1 MPIDISRVN
10 ELINQTLSEITQ
22 AEFEARA
29 EQKNILIFLNEDLV
43 LLKRSLAIC
52 QLFQNPD
59 QSATLYP
66 KTGLSGDFTNLN
78 GEKAGAE
85 LVIRESIENYIST
98 NRGRE
103 AFNVSPGINTN
114 VDFLNELNA
123 SIIEAI
129 IEAKIPEL
137 EVRIVETEKK
147 LNPKQS
153 KKTVLAEANKK
164 QAFARINPIGKPE
177 EKDASGKVTCQANT
191 LKDGR
196 KVCRSVRMEKEMV
209 NDVEKVRLF
218 YSDQNGDETSIL
230 VDWVVDCS
238 GQNAET
244 ENQLSNF
251 FSQEKNNINGGQ
263 PIDIIRRESNILEF
277 NESGNRNE
285 ILNGLVLQ
293 NLECLFDESTGK
305 TYSKIIAKT
314 KDNKEFIFE
323 IAGMYPDKLEFIS
336 PEKSRE
342 ATRTIQAIERCFQ
355 KPDIASIKQFTEGGD
370 KVKFGESSRYQRK
383 PVEFDGM
390 QSKLPVAS
398 QLVVDGEEEDIFY
411 VGPTNRFAITDKERK
426 DVPALSDV
434 NANLAS
440 MFRYVPAV
448 EEFARKV
455 FAKKLR
461 ESKLFALDNERY
473 SSVKD
478 RVRAESERTKGETLE
493 VLDSPDEEKIDQ
505 GEITDLDLYK
515 IPLAADPEVLISYYF
530 TDVFNTVRRSIR
542 TEAGIEASQTEL
554 SIKFKKFK
562 INENDKKEPVKIM
575 WSINNQPINLNLS
588 PLIKELISK
597 PAFIGALKEVLPG
610 ANSEKN
616 FNINLATGRFK
627 ML

>member
-1 MPIDISRVN
+1 MISLLN
-10 ELINQTLSEITQ
+10 ESLGEIITQ
-22 AEFEARA
+22 EETLRSQ
-29 EQKNILIFLNEDLV
+29 QKIFLSLFNEDLN
-43 LLKRSLAIC
+43 LLKRSLVIC
-52 QLFQNPD
+52 QLFANPER
-59 QSATLYP
+59 SADLYP
-66 KTGLSGDFTNLN
+66 KTGLEGKFTSLN
-78 GEKAGAE
+78 DIQGAAQN
-85 LVIRESIENYIST
+85 VIRNSIGNNNNA
-98 NRGRE
+98 NRGRP
-103 AFNVSPGINTN
+103 AFNISPNMNLN
-114 VDFLNELNA
+114 VNFLTQLNA
-123 SIIEAI
+123 SIIAEI
-129 IEAKIPEL
+129 IETKIPDL
-137 EVRIVETEKK
+137 EEKIAETEKK
-147 LNPKQS
+147 LNPKQI
-153 KKTVLAEANKK
+153 KKTVRQEGNKK

-177 EKDASGKVTCQANT
+177 ENDASGKVTCQANT

-251 FSQEKNNINGGQ
+251 FSQEKNNISGGQ

-285 ILNGLVLQ
+285 ILSGLVLQ

-383 PVEFDGM
+383 PVEFEGM
-390 QSKLPVAS
+390 ESKLPVAS

-478 RVRAESERTKGETLE
+478 RVRAESEKTKEETFKVLE
-493 VLDSPDEEKIDQ
+493 KTEENQIDQ
-505 GEITDLDLYK
+505 GEITDLDSYK

-530 TDVFNTVRRSIR
+530 TEAFNDARRSI
-542 TEAGIEASQTEL
+542 IASEFGVDSNQVEL
-554 SIKFKKFK
+554 SLKFKKFK
-562 INENDKKEPVKIM
+562 INKDDKKEPFKIM
-575 WSINNQPINLNLS
+575 WSINNQPINLNLGS
-588 PLIKELISK
+588 LITELISK